1 MRIVKSAIVYQNE
14 CISGYNHEE
23 CFKELF
29 NRYDRD
35 VIKAQDIEQGFITD
49 TNEFVSRE
57 EAMWE
62 AVESGQIR
70 KTYTDEE
77 EVPPLMSEEM
87 HICWLHEK
95 DKEIE
100 QLKAHIADMEQEQ
113 IKIMQEHNEFYKQV
127 QKNYKEFYEQ
137 G

>member
-1 MRIVKSAIVYQNE
+1 MKIVKAAIVYQNE

-29 NRYDRD
+29 NLYDRE

-49 TNEFVSRE
+49 TNEFISRQ
-57 EAMWE
+57 EAMYN

-100 QLKAHIADMEQEQ
+100 QLKEK
-113 IKIMQEHNEFYKQV
+113 IKLLKGE
-127 QKNYKEFYEQ
+127 
-137 G
+137 